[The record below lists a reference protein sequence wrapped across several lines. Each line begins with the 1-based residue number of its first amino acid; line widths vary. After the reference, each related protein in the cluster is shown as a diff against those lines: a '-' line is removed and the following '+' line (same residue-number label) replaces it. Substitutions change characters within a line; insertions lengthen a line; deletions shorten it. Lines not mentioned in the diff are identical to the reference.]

1 MKTENYDDDDVG
13 LGNAAEAAA
22 VAAHEAG
29 AKVLVLEKAPQAKK
43 GGKNLFCLT

>member
-1 MKTENYDDDDVG
+1 MKTENYDDVVG

-29 AKVLVLEKAPQAKK
+29 AKVLVLE
-43 GGKNLFCLT
+43 